1 MKKAKGD
8 ILKLCPEI
16 ELLNIEALTLIEI
29 IEHVY
34 LNELQYLEENIFGH
48 IRPKLVVV
56 TTPNY
61 DFNYFFDPNNKK

>member
-34 LNELQYLEENIFGH
+34 LNELQYLEENILA
-48 IRPKLVVV
+48 IL
-56 TTPNY
+56 
-61 DFNYFFDPNNKK
+61 DQS